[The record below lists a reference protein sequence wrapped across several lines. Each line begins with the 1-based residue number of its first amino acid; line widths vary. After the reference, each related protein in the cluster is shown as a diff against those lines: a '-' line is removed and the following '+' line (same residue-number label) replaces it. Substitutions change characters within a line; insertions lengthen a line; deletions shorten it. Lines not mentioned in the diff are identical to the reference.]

1 MSVSY
6 TGGKWSGELATDI
19 VSIVE
24 SNQSRVVS
32 TEAYIALIQTS
43 EDFFIRGAEWEGILG
58 LAYPALAK
66 VSFVA

>member
-1 MSVSY
+1 MRLPFKSGVPASMTLELMCRVSY

-19 VSIVE
+19 VSIVD

-43 EDFFIRGAEWEGILG
+43 EDFFYMWC
-58 LAYPALAK
+58 
-66 VSFVA
+66 